1 MAHRYLKNFWTAGL
15 DIRFEVLTVA
25 TILRVLIFSIMTPYG
40 LVGAVIIS
48 EVDTTSIF
56 RSYEDESDM
65 FLWNRN
71 IQLVENMSWISK
83 RQGAKKKVTFDFV
96 ISMLSVFCEVETKLL
111 NIFWRSFMLRGI
123 RGTGNALFVVSSQ
136 AFPWIWC
143 DVKVT
148 ILLNSIK
155 RP

>member
-1 MAHRYLKNFWTAGL
+1 MVHRYLKNFWTAGL

-40 LVGAVIIS
+40 LVGDVIIS

-71 IQLVENMSWISK
+71 IQL
-83 RQGAKKKVTFDFV
+83 
-96 ISMLSVFCEVETKLL
+96 L
-111 NIFWRSFMLRGI
+111 
-123 RGTGNALFVVSSQ
+123 
-136 AFPWIWC
+136 
-143 DVKVT
+143 
-148 ILLNSIK
+148 
-155 RP
+155 